1 MTKQSKAV
9 VISAGLALAGVLV
22 ILVATRFGVGVEP
35 DSTIYFDAAR
45 NLASGGGLVVISG
58 TNSELVPL
66 THYPPLYS
74 SLLALPAARGVLVET
89 TARWLNAILFGANI
103 LLVGISI
110 GFCVRNSF
118 WLPLIGS
125 FLMLTAPDVLAI
137 HSVAM
142 SEPLYL
148 VLTSAGLL
156 SLGSY
161 LQNQRRR
168 FLLLASIAI
177 AVSCLTRYVGVA
189 GVATGVIALLFLNRD
204 EGEGAWL
211 ASSFRGQIF
220 RRKVVDALM
229 FAAVSFM
236 PFVLWSIRN
245 HLASG
250 GVSDRQVAFHPVKFQ
265 QIVSAFSTAAQWL
278 LLGKVRGDI
287 RFLGF
292 IVEILALASLTIY
305 LMRNRGTSGASGTPP
320 EAFGQRPRRR
330 EEVRSKLP
338 PLLVIFII
346 AYLALLVLT
355 ITFLETD
362 NVLDSRSLLPVH
374 VAALALVPCFARSLY
389 QRAESRSLRIV
400 FVVLAVLLAGSYTFR
415 GARWFVRVK
424 ADGQGYASRAW
435 KESPTIAA
443 IQKLP
448 SGIAIYSNGV
458 DAIYY
463 LTGRRSIYIP
473 ARIIH
478 GSGRANQNYESEVE
492 KMTNDIRGHNAVLVY
507 FRTLP
512 ERWFLPAESELS
524 SRLPLDVRSFSDGSI
539 FRINTPEPAR

>member
-1 MTKQSKAV
+1 VPKKPKAV
-9 VISAGLALAGVLV
+9 VIIAGLALAGVLV
-22 ILVATRFGVGVEP
+22 ILVATRFGIGVEP

-45 NLASGGGLVVISG
+45 NLASGDGLVVISG
-58 TNSELVPL
+58 SNSQLAPL

-74 SLLALPAARGVLVET
+74 SLLALAAARGVPVET
-89 TARWLNAILFGANI
+89 TARWLNAILLGANI
-103 LLVGISI
+103 FLVGISI
-110 GFCVRNSF
+110 GFCVRTSF
-118 WLPLIGS
+118 WLPLIGA

-189 GVATGVIALLFLNRD
+189 GVATGVIALLFLSRD
-204 EGEGAWL
+204 EGVWFAF
-211 ASSFRGQIF
+211 SFSGQVF
-220 RRKVVDALM
+220 RRKVVDTLI

-236 PFVLWSIRN
+236 PFMLWSIRN

-265 QIVSAFSTAAQWL
+265 QIVAAFSAAAQWL

-305 LMRNRGTSGASGTPP
+305 LMMNRRTSGASGTPP
-320 EAFGQRPRRR
+320 EAFGQRPRHR
-330 EEVRSKLP
+330 EEVRAKLP
-338 PLLVIFII
+338 LLLVIFII
-346 AYLALLVLT
+346 AYVALLVFT

-374 VAALALVPCFARSLY
+374 VAALVLVPCLARSLY

-400 FVVLAVLLAGSYTFR
+400 FVAFAVLLAASYSFR
-415 GARWFVRVK
+415 GARWLAHVK

-448 SGIAIYSNGV
+448 TGIAIYSNGV

-463 LTGRRSIYIP
+463 LTGRRAIYIP

-478 GSGRANQNYESEVE
+478 GTGRPNQNYDSEVE
-492 KMTNDIRGHNAVLVY
+492 KMTNDMRERNGVLVY
-507 FRTLP
+507 FHTLP
-512 ERWFLPAESELS
+512 ERWFLPAESDLR
-524 SRLPLDVRSFSDGSI
+524 SRLALDVHSLSDGSI
-539 FRINTPEPAR
+539 FRINTSAPAR